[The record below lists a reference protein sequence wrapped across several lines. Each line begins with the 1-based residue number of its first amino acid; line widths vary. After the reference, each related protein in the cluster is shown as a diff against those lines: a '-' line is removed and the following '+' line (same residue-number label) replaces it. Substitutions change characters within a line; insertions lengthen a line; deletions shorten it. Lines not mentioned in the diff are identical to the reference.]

1 MRLVMGNFQV
11 VSSVDIAKAL
21 NETHRQYLS
30 GKLKLP
36 QIIKEVVDENIEVG
50 ISSYKEHAHE
60 LPHYH
65 DEVSEYQYMLS
76 GMTEYLDLDTKEIH
90 RFVKGDFYV
99 IRPFTKYAQRIKQ
112 GTDILFFKYPGKNDK
127 IAIEPDRDTLAW
139 LSKPLRV
146 RRIDFNDHDAPPM
159 ANRIVPAVSVAIL
172 NKNNCVLMLK
182 RKDSGNW
189 TIPGGTLE
197 FGEDLISCGKR
208 ELKEETGL
216 NVVIKDLVGTYTN
229 PNNVV
234 AYDDGE
240 VRQEFTIMYIGEVDD
255 ANSDI
260 VTDDESTEHQWIS
273 QKQILDL
280 PMAKSQM
287 TRVLDLLEYLKSS
300 ERAYR

>member
-1 MRLVMGNFQV
+1 MGKFQV
-11 VSSVDIAKAL
+11 VSSVDIRDAL
-21 NETHRQYLS
+21 NKMHRQYLT
-30 GKLKLP
+30 GKLNLP
-36 QIIKEVVDENIEVG
+36 QIIKQVIDENIEVG
-50 ISSYKEHAHE
+50 ISAYKEYAHE

-65 DEVSEYQYMLS
+65 DEVSEYQYMLD
-76 GMTEYLDLDTKEIH
+76 GMTEYLDLDTKEVH

-112 GTDILFFKYPGKNDK
+112 GTEILFFKYPGKNDK
-127 IAIEPDRDTLAW
+127 IAIDSDKDTLAW

-146 RRIDFNDHDAPPM
+146 SRMDFNDQDAPPL

-172 NKNNCVLMLK
+172 NDENCILMLR

-197 FGEDLISCGKR
+197 FGEDLKSCGKR
-208 ELKEETGL
+208 EVKEETGL
-216 NVVIKDLVGTYTN
+216 NVEIKDLVGTYTN

-240 VRQEFTIMYIGEVDD
+240 VRQEFTIMYIGEIEEVIS
-255 ANSDI
+255 NI
-260 VTDDESTEHQWIS
+260 TIDDESTESKWVAQD
-273 QKQILDL
+273 QILDL
-280 PMAKSQM
+280 PMAKSQK
-287 TRVLDLLEYLKSS
+287 TRVLDLLHFLKSG